1 MNNQAFIDGQNL
13 YLGTEQTKPTWHV
26 DFKKF
31 RIYLKEKYGVAE
43 AYYFMGAYESTTE
56 ARNLYNS
63 LQRAG
68 YILVFREHTES
79 LLSKKKG
86 NVDTDIVFT
95 IMQKIADREKFGKV
109 ILVSGDGDY
118 WRMVDY
124 LIKKHKFAK
133 LLSPSKVSTSSLYA
147 QRTPDIYR
155 DFLDNPAIK
164 RKIMY
169 KKKRSARS

>member
-13 YLGTEQTKPTWHV
+13 YLGTEHTKPAWHV

-31 RIYLKEKYGVAE
+31 RVYLKEKYSVEE
-43 AYYFMGAYESTTE
+43 AYYFIGAYEPSIE
-56 ARNLYNS
+56 ARNLYTS

-79 LLSKKKG
+79 QLSKKKG

-95 IMQKIADREKFGKV
+95 IMQKIAEREKFDKIV
-109 ILVSGDGDY
+109 LVSGDGDY

-124 LIKKHKFAK
+124 LIKKNKFEK
-133 LLSPSKVSTSSLYA
+133 LLSPSQKSTSSLYA

-155 DFLDNPAIK
+155 DFLDNPLFLLN
-164 RKIMY
+164 
-169 KKKRSARS
+169 